1 MARTTLYEKIFDVAD
16 PATNLSTR
24 FKNIILTYMTKT
36 HVRMSDLAL
45 RMGVTKHQVTMLFSY
60 GGNWTVG
67 TIAKMCDA
75 LDIEIEIKL
84 RKRKKAKHI
93 I

>member
-1 MARTTLYEKIFDVAD
+1 
-16 PATNLSTR
+16 
-24 FKNIILTYMTKT
+24 
-36 HVRMSDLAL
+36 MSDLAL
-45 RMGVTKHQVTMLFSY
+45 RLGVQQHYVSNLFSS
-60 GGNWTVG
+60 GGNWSIG
-67 TIAKMCDA
+67 TIGKLCDA